1 MDYLI
6 ILLIM
11 VITLVLISQR
21 SKNSLHMVQL
31 EEYDSQNYKKWI
43 LNNKKK
49 AYSFEKTSQ
58 PVKKPLVFTKR
69 ATRLYIANIIISG
82 IILLIPSI
90 LYLSTNQVLYI
101 IILVA
106 LAFIIYRQQPD
117 LMYYSNVLIK
127 PLEDNINMGYYRA
140 AQEKIKNRKDLNVIG
155 ITGSFGKTSTKF
167 ILGTI
172 LQEKF
177 KVLKLQNLTIHLWD
191 YLK

>member
-58 PVKKPLVFTKR
+58 PVKNP
-69 ATRLYIANIIISG
+69 
-82 IILLIPSI
+82 
-90 LYLSTNQVLYI
+90 
-101 IILVA
+101 
-106 LAFIIYRQQPD
+106 
-117 LMYYSNVLIK
+117 
-127 PLEDNINMGYYRA
+127 
-140 AQEKIKNRKDLNVIG
+140 
-155 ITGSFGKTSTKF
+155 
-167 ILGTI
+167 
-172 LQEKF
+172 
-177 KVLKLQNLTIHLWD
+177 
-191 YLK
+191 